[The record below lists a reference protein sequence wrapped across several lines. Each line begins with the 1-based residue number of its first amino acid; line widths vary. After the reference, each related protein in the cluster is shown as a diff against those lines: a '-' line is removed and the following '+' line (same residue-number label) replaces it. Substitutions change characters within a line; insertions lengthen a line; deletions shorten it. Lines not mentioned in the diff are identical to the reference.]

1 MTPAPAGPQTG
12 TTGGSERAQPRP
24 VRTVVITPPT
34 GRTRGAL
41 RELWSARELVL
52 QLAQRDVR
60 LRYKQTFFGVAW
72 AVMQPVVTM
81 LVFTVF
87 FGRLAKVP
95 SGGLPYPAF
104 ALAALVPWTFFS
116 TALTAASNSLISN
129 VAMLTKVYFPRL
141 AMPVAAVAAGLV
153 DLAVS
158 FVILLGVAGAYGY
171 WPDLRLP
178 LVLPLVLLALV
189 SVIGPG
195 LLLAA
200 VNVRY
205 RDVRYVLPFV
215 VQLLLFA
222 SPVAYPSTLLETPQR
237 LLYALNPM
245 VGVID
250 GFRWAVLHGRD
261 DDLPWVL
268 AVSTGS
274 ALVLLVL
281 GVRSFVGKQHTFADV
296 A

>member
-1 MTPAPAGPQTG
+1 MTRAPVDPRSTSARSEHVQP
-12 TTGGSERAQPRP
+12 GS

-41 RELWSARELVL
+41 RDLWGARELVL
-52 QLAQRDVR
+52 LLAQRDVR

-72 AVMQPVVTM
+72 AVLQPVVTM

-95 SGGLPYPAF
+95 SGGLPYPVF

-116 TALTAASNSLISN
+116 TGLTASSNSLISN
-129 VAMLTKVYFPRL
+129 VALVTKVYFPRL
-141 AMPVAAVAAGLV
+141 AMPIAAVGAGLV
-153 DLAVS
+153 DLGVS
-158 FVILLGVAGAYGY
+158 FVILVAVAAGYGF
-171 WPDLRLP
+171 WPGIQLLLVVP
-178 LVLPLVLLALV
+178 LVLVALAA
-189 SVIGPG
+189 VIGPG

-222 SPVAYPSTLLETPQR
+222 SPVAYPSTLLATPLR
-237 LLYALNPM
+237 LVYALNPM

-261 DDLPWVL
+261 GDLPAVL

-274 ALVLLVL
+274 ALVLLAL
-281 GVRSFVGKQHTFADV
+281 GVRGFVGRQHTFADV